1 MLCSLFTVQFQFGGD
16 SQKGPVVSAQEAQA
30 HAILQQAKV
39 RKEDSLVAC
48 CGNADMATERSRHR
62 VKRWKVWQELWQK
75 SMKYEVINVCDK
87 T

>member
-39 RKEDSLVAC
+39 REDSLVAC
-48 CGNADMATERSRHR
+48 HGNADMATERSRHR
-62 VKRWKVWQELWQK
+62 VKRWKFQQEL
-75 SMKYEVINVCDK
+75 
-87 T
+87 